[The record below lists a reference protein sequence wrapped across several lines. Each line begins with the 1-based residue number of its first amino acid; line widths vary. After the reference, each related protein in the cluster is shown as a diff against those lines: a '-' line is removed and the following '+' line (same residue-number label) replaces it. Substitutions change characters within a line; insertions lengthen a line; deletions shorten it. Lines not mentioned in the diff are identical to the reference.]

1 MKKLIAF
8 IASILF
14 ICNVSLAQES
24 YTIKM
29 TMKIEG
35 LPPEYASM
43 GEQDIVNYLKGD
55 KYKNEMTSMM
65 GTNTTSFDGK
75 TMTSISDQMGNK
87 SGFTASKAE
96 LDSMNK
102 LNGAESK
109 PKIEYTQEKK
119 SIAGYECSKAILT
132 TIGKDGKEQKI
143 TVWVTEK
150 IKNTAAR
157 GKRTGGR
164 GMSMDFGDLNGYP
177 LQIEMT
183 QNQNGGEMKIIMA
196 AVEVSTAVIDDALF
210 TVNTEGYTMMSYKEM
225 QEKMKNMK
233 RGGQ

>member
-1 MKKLIAF
+1 MKKLIACIVLIF
-8 IASILF
+8 S
-14 ICNVSLAQES
+14 ICNLSIAQES
-24 YTIKM
+24 YTVKM

-43 GEQDIVNYLKGD
+43 GEQDIVNYLKGE
-55 KYKNEMTSMM
+55 KYKTEMTSMM

-75 TMTSISDQMGNK
+75 MMTSISDQMGNK

-102 LNGAESK
+102 MAGPESK

-119 SIAGYECSKAILT
+119 VIAGYDCNKAILT
-132 TIGKDGKEQKI
+132 TVSKDSKEQKI
-143 TVWVTEK
+143 IVWITEK

-164 GMSMDFGDLNGYP
+164 GMQMDFGDLNGYP

-183 QNQNGGEMKIIMA
+183 QNQNGGEMKIIMS
-196 AVEVSTAVIDDALF
+196 AVEVNTSSIDDATF

-225 QEKMKNMK
+225 QEKMKGMK